1 MTLDSN
7 DVRWIRQAQQGDPN
21 ETQIVCPAHASPSA
35 GGRARELVLQVY
47 RFAAGKGVEVDNPAE
62 ALARKASATFVP
74 RVRTASARAR
84 VIIPRQP
91 LD

>member
-1 MTLDSN
+1 M
-7 DVRWIRQAQQGDPN
+7 
-21 ETQIVCPAHASPSA
+21 H
-35 GGRARELVLQVY
+35 ARELVLQVY

-84 VIIPRQP
+84 VCAAP
-91 LD
+91 LTISASLYTASG